1 MNRSSKHQFFDNLTQ
16 QTMEFA
22 SIGLKINK
30 KLFAEQS
37 KHFPGSICFYCLVS
51 ETSAPDKDT

>member
-1 MNRSSKHQFFDNLTQ
+1 
-16 QTMEFA
+16 MEFV